1 MRTILITGSSGFV
14 GEELL
19 IKLSDENN
27 KIIGIDNFEPSQ
39 ELKNK
44 KIKNFFF
51 EKTEIRNNQ
60 KKLDEIFKKYKPEI
74 IIHCASKILDTTKKK
89 DVWDTNY
96 FASKDLLDLSIKYNL
111 KKFIFTSTFS
121 IFQKSYD
128 YKIDEEETPSYKTV
142 YGETKFKTEQL
153 IMNSDF
159 KGDICI
165 LRCPIILGKQRS
177 YRFGI
182 LF

>member
-51 EKTEIRNNQ
+51 
-60 KKLDEIFKKYKPEI
+60 
-74 IIHCASKILDTTKKK
+74 
-89 DVWDTNY
+89 
-96 FASKDLLDLSIKYNL
+96 
-111 KKFIFTSTFS
+111 
-121 IFQKSYD
+121 
-128 YKIDEEETPSYKTV
+128 
-142 YGETKFKTEQL
+142 
-153 IMNSDF
+153 
-159 KGDICI
+159 
-165 LRCPIILGKQRS
+165 
-177 YRFGI
+177 
-182 LF
+182 

>member
-89 DVWDTNY
+89 GCLGHQL
-96 FASKDLLDLSIKYNL
+96 FCIK
-111 KKFIFTSTFS
+111 
-121 IFQKSYD
+121 
-128 YKIDEEETPSYKTV
+128 
-142 YGETKFKTEQL
+142 
-153 IMNSDF
+153 
-159 KGDICI
+159 
-165 LRCPIILGKQRS
+165 
-177 YRFGI
+177 RFV
-182 LF
+182 